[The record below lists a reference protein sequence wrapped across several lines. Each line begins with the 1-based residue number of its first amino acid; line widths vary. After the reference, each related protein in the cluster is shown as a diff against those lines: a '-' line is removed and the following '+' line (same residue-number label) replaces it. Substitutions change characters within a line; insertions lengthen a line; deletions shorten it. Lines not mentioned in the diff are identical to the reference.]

1 MIDLRATVI
10 PKSDQLN
17 ADDLIAGPLTITI
30 TAVEVPGGEQP
41 VTIHYA
47 GGDGRPYRP
56 GKSMRRA
63 LINLWG
69 PDGEV
74 YIGRSLTLYRD
85 EKVQFG
91 GETVGGIR
99 ISHASHM
106 DKPVTMALT
115 ATRGKRK
122 PFTIQPLRE
131 APRQPSEKVL
141 LGVKAILARIEA
153 GEDIDS
159 DPAASKQRDWLYEN
173 WPHLAAQ
180 INAAIDAAQ
189 QKVEA

>member
-1 MIDLRATVI
+1 MIDLRATVV

-17 ADDLIAGPLTITI
+17 ADDLIAGPLTIRI
-30 TAVEVPGGEQP
+30 TGVEVPGGEQP
-41 VTIHYA
+41 VTIHYD

-69 PDGEV
+69 PDGEA

-99 ISHASHM
+99 ISHASHL

-131 APRQPSEKVL
+131 APKQPSAKVL
-141 LGVKAILARIEA
+141 AGVKAILARIEA
-153 GEDIDS
+153 GEDIEGD
-159 DPAASKQRDWLYEN
+159 AAVSSQRDWLKDN
-173 WPHLAAQ
+173 WPDLAGQ
-180 INAAIDAAQ
+180 INAAIEAAQ
-189 QKVEA
+189 QKVDA